1 MTPNEMI
8 EKYQL
13 RLFGKNSIEVPPA
26 VGKKMTKAEFAAI
39 RAAKDEILAILTAG
53 KKSKWEAEEKA
64 RQEAA
69 ARLAAN
75 VPGLEILRDA
85 LARREMYGEAFAR
98 MMDDEMNDGANP
110 PQKPVDD
117 IAALKAQYPAAA
129 AYLKAEAYE
138 YASHYAKSA
147 AGRKAK
153 QAIADGANY
162 GEALAQMEA
171 EWQAHCEEHIW
182 D

>member
-1 MTPNEMI
+1 M
-8 EKYQL
+8 
-13 RLFGKNSIEVPPA
+13 
-26 VGKKMTKAEFAAI
+26 
-39 RAAKDEILAILTAG
+39 
-53 KKSKWEAEEKA
+53 EAEEKA
-64 RQEAA
+64 WAGSRRQVGRERAAESSEA
-69 ARLAAN
+69 
-75 VPGLEILRDA
+75 PGTA
-85 LARREMYGEAFAR
+85 GMYGEAFAR